1 MSPFLNRARENVL
14 ATRRG
19 KSFPRGRNFLLEAKI
34 FRRGGKISP
43 PPWTKI
49 LRSGRKECGR
59 GQQILPIEFSA
70 LFVLVLPTAQSVI
83 TQFHRGTVKLFGDRA
98 ADFARAHEQRKLT
111 KFWENPQEKPL
122 DFEKCAFLN
131 QNSHFFGGQEGCR
144 HPKKTHFCG
153 GPQNLGG
160 VATKCSG
167 SPFCVQ
173 GVKGLHYPP
182 RLAPAHVTRGRR
194 LSAVGG
200 RGVQKLESKEQMP
213 WTLTWQ

>member
-1 MSPFLNRARENVL
+1 MWEGAANPPHRIFSAVRFSIADSTKCDNTVP
-14 ATRRG
+14 
-19 KSFPRGRNFLLEAKI
+19 PRD
-34 FRRGGKISP
+34 GKIIWGSSC
-43 PPWTKI
+43 
-49 LRSGRKECGR
+49 R
-59 GQQILPIEFSA
+59 FS
-70 LFVLVLPTAQSVI
+70 TGS
-83 TQFHRGTVKLFGDRA
+83 RA
-98 ADFARAHEQRKLT
+98 EEAT
-111 KFWENPQEKPL
+111 KFWENLQKKPL
-122 DFEKCAFLN
+122 DFEKCVFLN
-131 QNSHFFGGQEGCR
+131 QNSHFLGGQEGCR